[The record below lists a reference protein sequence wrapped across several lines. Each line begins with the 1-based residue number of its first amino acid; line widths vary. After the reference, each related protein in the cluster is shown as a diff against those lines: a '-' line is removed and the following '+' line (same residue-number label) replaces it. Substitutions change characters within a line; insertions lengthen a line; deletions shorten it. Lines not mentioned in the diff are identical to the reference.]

1 MSISHL
7 SPQPHP
13 QTAGRVI
20 DDEAV
25 LILTDVGEVT
35 VLNSVGARIFELSD
49 GHHTVAQITECIID
63 EFDVSATVAEQDV
76 TSFVESMVAQKR
88 VGFFGET
95 AQ

>member
-7 SPQPHP
+7 CPQPHP
-13 QTAGRVI
+13 QTAGRII

-49 GHHTVAQITECIID
+49 GRHTVTQITDCIVD
-63 EFDVSATVAEQDV
+63 EFDVPAAVAEQDV
-76 TSFVESMVAQKR
+76 TAFVENMVAQN
-88 VGFFGET
+88 VLVFSAET
-95 AQ
+95 ER